1 MSRVA
6 VEIRAYLEAQAAL
19 RWRSGFADRTAL
31 GVAQFGGKH
40 PDFFMFG
47 DPHNN
52 YYRGSVYYDD
62 IKLEAW
68 QGY

>member
-1 MSRVA
+1 V
-6 VEIRAYLEAQAAL
+6 YQAGA
-19 RWRSGFADRTAL
+19 
-31 GVAQFGGKH
+31 GV

-62 IKLEAW
+62 IKLEGW
-68 QGY
+68 QEY